1 VKRTGRAHAYA
12 WVTVLAAA
20 LALYLV
26 VAVAGPRAPSVTPF
40 LAAAGG
46 AAGAAAAGIAV
57 QLAERKKKLKLP
69 VKLACIALVAALL
82 LFASGGV
89 RYTYGSVGD
98 LAVTLEFTPPSIASG
113 APVAVSGN
121 LTLFNVGTT
130 VVRVNPHF
138 EVRLTNPTGG
148 AVLRFSQGCVGRVAP
163 QVEADLIE
171 LPPDGYLRSAFSL
184 AVVWSA
190 GDGPIAPC
198 GAALLES
205 TGDYQLFGVVSSGPF
220 NAPGLVPVW
229 AGELTS
235 EGKTLQVR

>member
-1 VKRTGRAHAYA
+1 MKRPVRAHAYA

-26 VAVAGPRAPSVTPF
+26 VQVAGARAPSVTPF
-40 LAAAGG
+40 VAAVGG
-46 AAGAAAAGIAV
+46 AAGAAAAGIAT
-57 QLAERKKKLKLP
+57 QLAGRKVKLKAP
-69 VKLACIALVAALL
+69 VKLSSIALVAVLL

-98 LAVTLEFTPPSIASG
+98 LAATLEVSPPSIAAG
-113 APVAVSGN
+113 TPGGISGN

-148 AVLRFSQGCVGRVAP
+148 AVLRYAQGCVGRVVP

-171 LPPDGYLRSAFSL
+171 LPPGAYLRLAFAL
-184 AVVWSA
+184 PVVWSA
-190 GDGPIAPC
+190 DDGAFAPC
-198 GAALLES
+198 GAALLDS
-205 TGDYQLFGVVSSGPF
+205 TGTYRLVGVVSSGPF
-220 NAPGLVPVW
+220 NAPALVPVW
-229 AGELTS
+229 AGEVFS
-235 EGKTLQVR
+235 EAKTLQVR